1 MSSTR
6 RSATR
11 SPLDSEALNRFALA
25 YVGRYATTR
34 AKLATYLSR
43 KIRERGWSD
52 DGAEPPIAAI
62 VARFVDAG
70 YIDDATF
77 AAARSG
83 TLSRRGFG
91 SRRIGQAL
99 SADGIDREL
108 AATFDHD
115 EAAAYTAAETFA
127 RRRRI
132 GPFAQVVA
140 DDAAR
145 NKALAAMLRGGHS
158 FDLSRRFVNALPGE
172 IPDRE
177 DR

>member
-1 MSSTR
+1 MR
-6 RSATR
+6 PIKRSDSK
-11 SPLDSEALNRFALA
+11 SPLDAEALNRFALS

-43 KIRERGWSD
+43 KLRERGWAGD
-52 DGAEPPIAAI
+52 DAPPIEAV

-70 YIDDATF
+70 YVDDAVF

-83 TLSRRGFG
+83 TLTRRGYG

-99 SADGIDREL
+99 SADGIERDL

-115 EAAAYTAAETFA
+115 KEAAFIAAETFA

-132 GPFAQVVA
+132 GPFARKQA

-145 NKALAAMLRGGHS
+145 RKAMSAMIRGGHD
-158 FDLSRRFVNALPGE
+158 FGLARLFVDAAPGE
-172 IPDRE
+172 IPERTE
-177 DR
+177 

>member
-1 MSSTR
+1 MKPHK
-6 RSATR
+6 RSVTR
-11 SPLDSEALNRFALA
+11 SPLDAEALNRFALA

-43 KIRERGWSD
+43 KIRERGWAGDES
-52 DGAEPPIAAI
+52 PPIEAV

-70 YIDDATF
+70 YVDDAAF

-83 TLSRRGFG
+83 TLTRRGFG
-91 SRRIGQAL
+91 SRRIGQVL
-99 SADGIDREL
+99 SADGIDRDV
-108 AATFDHD
+108 AVSFDHD
-115 EAAAYTAAETFA
+115 EQTAFDAAETFA

-132 GPFAQVVA
+132 GPFSQAVA

-145 NKALAAMLRGGHS
+145 RKALSAMVRGGHD
-158 FDLSRRFVNALPGE
+158 FALARRFVDASPGE